1 MTNLFSYL
9 FILWIVFCETVTY
22 FCAYKHCMQA
32 EQWRTK
38 LSQAEEEKVALS
50 KQLQEAREVHDS

>member
-1 MTNLFSYL
+1 
-9 FILWIVFCETVTY
+9 
-22 FCAYKHCMQA
+22 MQA